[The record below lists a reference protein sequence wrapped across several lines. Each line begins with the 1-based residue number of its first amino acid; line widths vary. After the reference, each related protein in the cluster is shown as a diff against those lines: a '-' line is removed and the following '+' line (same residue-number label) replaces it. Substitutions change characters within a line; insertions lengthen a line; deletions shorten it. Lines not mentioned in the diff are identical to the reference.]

1 MYARRPTSH
10 QQMTAP
16 IASPSGD
23 VLRDAQGYEWT
34 AADFALAADRA
45 VAHLTRQVLPAFDA
59 SDPRRGV

>member
-1 MYARRPTSH
+1 
-10 QQMTAP
+10 MTAP